1 MFEISKEVVFLV
13 TNYDKAGSNQLKRNM
28 SQIMLKFLKEVI
40 PFVINNYEEGSSAG
54 INRK

>member
-1 MFEISKEVVFLV
+1 MSPTIIKL
-13 TNYDKAGSNQLKRNM
+13 AAQLKRNM

-40 PFVINNYEEGSSAG
+40 PFIINNYKEGSSAG